1 MSKSQETAYRPDI
14 DGLRAVAVLS
24 VVLFHAFP
32 TGKLRGGFIGV
43 DIFFVISGFLI
54 TGILLRELKAGT
66 FSILHFYARRVLRI
80 FPALIAV
87 LVACLAAGWLGL
99 FSDEYAQV
107 GKHVAGSA
115 AFIVNLLLWQEV
127 GYFDVSSELKPLLH
141 LWSLGI
147 EEQFYIVWP
156 IFLRLAWRLRFSFL
170 KLALAIAAASFAAG
184 VYYTFVD
191 PTLAFYAPPTRF
203 WELMAGGIL
212 AYCSAEGIAPSAR
225 HRDGASILG
234 LVLIV
239 VGLLVIKKS
248 YAFPGAWALLPVA
261 GAVLLIASGPA
272 ALINRTVLSNK
283 VAVWF
288 GLISYPLYLW
298 HWPILAFLR
307 IGKADGVYREIAWE
321 SRTIAVL
328 AAIVLAWATYRL
340 IERPIRYGGDK
351 RLWVPALSGGMFA
364 LLFIGAGVYTMN
376 GIPSRIELSPPSAS
390 VLFADY
396 PHPLK
401 NAACA
406 EVYPELADAWSC
418 LLSKDRPADVAIIG
432 DSHAHQYFQSL
443 AKKLPNLSVFNAT
456 APGCL
461 PFAGNDN
468 CEKVVSDTLSFL
480 DKNRSI
486 ETVILA
492 GYYSVLA
499 TDFRYENIEGQRV
512 AADLTD
518 ARRERFETAGRKLLA
533 SLAAQGKRIVVIGDI
548 PDLIFRP
555 RDCVG
560 FDNPLMASLRGS
572 LSAKPLDKCGISE
585 SEFRARIQP
594 FDTSLAAILRDHPD
608 VAKFDPRPLFC
619 DGSRCMAYREPAFL
633 YWNSDHLTIEG
644 ADIVVESLLKA
655 VEIGQPAARMD
666 LAGGR

>member
-1 MSKSQETAYRPDI
+1 MSSKQQYRPDI
-14 DGLRAVAVLS
+14 DGLRAIAVLS
-24 VVLFHAFP
+24 VVIFHAFP
-32 TGKLRGGFIGV
+32 AGKLKGGFIGV

-66 FSILHFYARRVLRI
+66 FSILQFYARRVVRI

-87 LVACLAAGWLGL
+87 LVTCLVAGWLGL

-115 AFIVNLLLWQEV
+115 AFVVNLLLWQEV

-156 IFLRLAWRLRFSFL
+156 VFLWLAWRWRFSLL
-170 KLALAIAAASFAAG
+170 KLSITIAAASFAAG

-212 AYCSAEGIAPSAR
+212 AYCLTQGIFPSDR
-225 HRDGASILG
+225 HRDGFSILG

-239 VGLLVIKKS
+239 AGLLVIKKN

-261 GAVLLIASGPA
+261 GAVLLIAAGPSA
-272 ALINRTVLSNK
+272 VVNRTVLSNK

-307 IGKADGVYREIAWE
+307 IGKADGIYREIAWE
-321 SRTIAVL
+321 SRAFAVI
-328 AAIVLAWATYRL
+328 AAIALAWATYRV

-351 RLWVPALSGGMFA
+351 RLWVPALSTAMVA
-364 LLFIGAGVYTMN
+364 LLFTGAGIQTMN
-376 GIPSRIELSPPSAS
+376 GIPSRVKLSPPSAS

-396 PHPLK
+396 PHPQE

-406 EVYPELADAWSC
+406 DVYPELADAWSC
-418 LLSKDRPADVAIIG
+418 LLSKERPADVAIIG
-432 DSHAHQYFQSL
+432 DSHAHQYYQSL
-443 AKKLPNLSVFNAT
+443 AKKLPSLSVLNT
-456 APGCL
+456 SAPNCL
-461 PFAGNDN
+461 PFSGNAR
-468 CEKVVSDTLSFL
+468 CEKIASETIAFL
-480 DKNRSI
+480 EKNRSI

-499 TDFRYENIEGQRV
+499 AGLKYENIEGQRV

-518 ARRERFETAGRKLLA
+518 DRRERFENAGRRMLA
-533 SLAAQGKRIVVIGDI
+533 SLVAQGKRVIVIRDI

-572 LSAKPLDKCGISE
+572 LNAKSIDNCSISE
-585 SEFRARIQP
+585 SDFRARIQTY
-594 FDTSLAAILRDHPD
+594 DNSLAAILQEHPGID
-608 VAKFDPRPLFC
+608 TFDPRPLFC
-619 DGSRCMAYREPAFL
+619 DGTRCVAYREPTFL

-644 ADIVVESLLKA
+644 ADMVIDALLRA
-655 VEIGQPAARMD
+655 VPMGSPVAQASVSPNSYR
-666 LAGGR
+666 